1 MEGVICWGMRGSEK
15 YGWWKFKQFY
25 NKVCSYNHKGFK
37 VIHLGLP
44 LLLNDKFSKFVIR
57 EEIQEFF
64 YLIKSW
70 VLFLRYW
77 LFSVFNIP
85 WFPNLVSWW
94 MLVLWV
100 GGMGEGLHILLPD
113 ILFKRLHRSN
123 TKFWKKSSFITFGG

>member
-1 MEGVICWGMRGSEK
+1 MIKILIFLLQWCPFYYCYFPANNHMSWMICVMEGVICWGIRGSEK

-85 WFPNLVSWW
+85 MIFQIWSHDECWYY
-94 MLVLWV
+94 
-100 GGMGEGLHILLPD
+100 G
-113 ILFKRLHRSN
+113 
-123 TKFWKKSSFITFGG
+123 